1 MSTSHDLQIQRGAT
15 FRQPF
20 LFQGTR
26 PEFRVIEAF
35 QRTAPVV
42 IDVPGH
48 GIPNDWPIWLEDVS
62 GADASM
68 VSRPRPQIP
77 VMSEAPD
84 LDTLLLPGTNGLSL
98 SISGGTIVFLPPVQ
112 FGPGTTA
119 AMRFYSPAGEM
130 VLELTEADGL
140 TVQEQGRIV
149 AEIAA
154 AATAAIDWDNA
165 TYELDITFPD
175 ATVQHF
181 DMGSVIVNGRIVP

>member
-35 QRTAPVV
+35 RRTAPVE

-48 GIPNDWPIWLEDVS
+48 GVPNDWPIWLEDVS

-68 VSRPRPQIP
+68 ISRPRPQIP
-77 VMSEAPD
+77 VMSEAPTA
-84 LDTLLLPGTNGLSL
+84 DTLVLPGTNGRSVSL
-98 SISGGTIVFLPPVQ
+98 SGGTVVFMPPIQ
-112 FGPGTTA
+112 FAAGTTA
-119 AMRFYSPAGEM
+119 AMTFYDPAGEL
-130 VLELTEADGL
+130 VLTLTEADGL
-140 TVQEQGRIV
+140 TISEQGRIV
-149 AEIAA
+149 AEISAA
-154 AATAAIDWDNA
+154 VTAGLLWDNA

>member
-35 QRTAPVV
+35 RRTAPVE

-48 GIPNDWPIWLEDVS
+48 DVPNDWPIWLEDVS

-68 VSRPRPQIP
+68 ISRPRPQIP
-77 VMSEAPD
+77 VMSEAPTA
-84 LDTLLLPGTNGLSL
+84 DTLVLPGTNGRSVNL
-98 SISGGTIVFLPPVQ
+98 SGGTVVFLPPIQ
-112 FGPGTTA
+112 FAAGTTA
-119 AMRFYSPAGEM
+119 AMTFYDPAGEL
-130 VLELTEADGL
+130 VLTLTETDGL
-140 TVQEQGRIV
+140 TISEQGRIV
-149 AEIAA
+149 AEISAA
-154 AATAAIDWDNA
+154 VTAALLWDNA